1 MRRCTRA
8 AVASCRLMLGVALV
22 LSANMSVAWAACPE
36 GQEENTRS
44 GDCQPLWETT
54 KSLFAVPT
62 KEQSSAPLIS
72 VVSGGDTPTSAVLTG
87 SGPETAALIEDLR
100 REISSLRNQ
109 LDIQAFELE
118 KLRRRQRELYDDLD
132 ARLRQEERVTASMP
146 TPGEGGPAPSSLVP
160 TESTQAADLSQSTR
174 EPSSGVSET
183 ETTGSSINASDA
195 EADATTDTDENI
207 ADSVVVGSAI
217 QTKVT
222 SEQILNST
230 TVSKAVSVSEEETYD
245 TAFDLL
251 KQSRYADAAVAFT
264 QFIQRFPNS
273 ELTDDAWYWMGEARF
288 VTREFSQSLGAFQT
302 VINRFM
308 DSPRIPASY
317 LKVGYIQYEYGAYMK
332 ARETLNF
339 VLNSF
344 PNHRVV
350 VNAKARLKKMDREDN

>member
-1 MRRCTRA
+1 
-8 AVASCRLMLGVALV
+8 MLGVALV

-44 GDCQPLWETT
+44 GDCQPLSETT
-54 KSLFAVPT
+54 KSLFGIPT
-62 KEQSSAPLIS
+62 KAQSSAPLIS

-146 TPGEGGPAPSSLVP
+146 TPGEGGPARGSLVP
-160 TESTQAADLSQSTR
+160 TEPTQAADLSQSTR

-222 SEQILNST
+222 SGQTLNST

-350 VNAKARLKKMDREDN
+350 VNAKARLEKMDREGY